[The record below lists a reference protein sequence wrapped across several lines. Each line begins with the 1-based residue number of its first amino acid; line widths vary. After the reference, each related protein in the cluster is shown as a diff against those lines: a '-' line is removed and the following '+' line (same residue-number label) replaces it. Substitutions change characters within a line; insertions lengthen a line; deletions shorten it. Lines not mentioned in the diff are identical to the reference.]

1 MTVVGGEDE
10 AEEFLFGVG
19 KGFDH
24 VASVV
29 GVKEELM
36 NDDVMEREREGRV

>member
-10 AEEFLFGVG
+10 AEEFLFRVG
-19 KGFDH
+19 EGFDH

-29 GVKEELM
+29 GVKEEL
-36 NDDVMEREREGRV
+36 ETTWREKHKVSKFK